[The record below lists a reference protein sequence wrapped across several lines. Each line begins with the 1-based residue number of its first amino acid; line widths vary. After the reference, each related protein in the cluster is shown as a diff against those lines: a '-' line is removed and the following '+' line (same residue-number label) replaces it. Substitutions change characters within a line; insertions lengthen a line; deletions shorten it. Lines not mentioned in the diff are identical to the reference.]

1 MDTALRLDAS
11 WGDYLLVALCPSD
24 RADSIAAAV
33 EDATRSGGFPV
44 PTSYATSAQDG
55 ARQVQLHL

>member
-1 MDTALRLDAS
+1 MDTALRVGAS

-24 RADSIAAAV
+24 RAHSIAAAAG
-33 EDATRSGGFPV
+33 DATRSDGFPV
-44 PTSYATSAQDG
+44 PTIYATSAQDG